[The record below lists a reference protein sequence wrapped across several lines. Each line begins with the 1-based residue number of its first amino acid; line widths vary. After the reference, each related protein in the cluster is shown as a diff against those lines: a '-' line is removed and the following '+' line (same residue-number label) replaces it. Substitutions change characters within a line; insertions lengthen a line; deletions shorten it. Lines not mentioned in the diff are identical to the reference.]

1 MYNTCFN
8 IYLVFNFTY
17 LFINLFLNFSYRNI
31 REPKGVKL
39 LYDVLEFNN
48 EISRV
53 VLFATN
59 NALVCETPEDAM
71 HVAYEMEREG
81 RYDAVALD
89 GTFYQKSGII
99 SGGSLDLAR
108 KAKRWDEK
116 HMSQL
121 KATKEKLTDELREA
135 MKQSRKE
142 SELNTVDSQRKGLS
156 VRLKYAKQDRER
168 TLKQISDLQ
177 KDLTTLEQTLEE
189 SGPRIEK
196 IEIKMRARDLDIQ
209 EMKERMNRVEDDVFA
224 DFCQRIGMSN
234 IRQYEERELRS
245 QQERAKKRLEFENQK
260 NRIMSQ
266 LDFERAKDTQNNVL
280 RWERAVNDDEDELD
294 RAKLA
299 EKKQMKDIEKDM
311 AEVDR
316 LKASKLTKKSEV
328 DAMEEHI
335 SKARKDVGALAK
347 EIQSV
352 QKQISS
358 FEGKLEARKSER
370 HSILKQCKMEDV
382 NIPLLEGSLEE
393 IAQDS
398 NSQESMDRDSSAMNQ
413 MIYDRVSRIVVDYSS
428 LSDYLK
434 ELDDS
439 DDIRKMDSKLT
450 KSINDLSITL
460 QKIQAPNLRVSVCIC
475 VVDKLSGHFIEI
487 QSNFK
492 LSALIIFFSD
502 HF

>member
-1 MYNTCFN
+1 MTELLCLHFN
-8 IYLVFNFTY
+8 C
-17 LFINLFLNFSYRNI
+17 RNI
-31 REPKGVKL
+31 KEPRGVKL
-39 LYDVLEFNN
+39 LYDVLEFDNV
-48 EISRV
+48 ISRV

-71 HVAYEMEREG
+71 FVAYEMEREG

-121 KATKEKLTDELREA
+121 KANKEKLTDELREA

-142 SELNTVDSQRKGLS
+142 SELNTVDSQRKGLA
-156 VRLKYAKQDRER
+156 VRLKYAKSDRER
-168 TLKQISDLQ
+168 TLKQINDLE
-177 KDLTTLEQTLEE
+177 KELLYLERKLDE
-189 SGPRIEK
+189 SGPRIED
-196 IEIKMRARDLDIQ
+196 IEKTMRARDQEIQ
-209 EMKERMNRVEDDVFA
+209 EMKERMNSVEDDVFA
-224 DFCQRIGMSN
+224 DFCRRIGMSN

-280 RWERAVNDDEDELD
+280 RWERAVSDDEDELE
-294 RAKLA
+294 RAKQA
-299 EKKQMKDIEKDM
+299 EKKQMKEIEKDM

-316 LKASKLTKKSEV
+316 LKASKLTKKTDV

-347 EIQSV
+347 EVQTV

-358 FEGKLEARKSER
+358 LEGKLESRKSEKQ
-370 HSILKQCKMEDV
+370 SILKQCKMEDV
-382 NIPLLEGSLEE
+382 AVPLLEGNLEE
-393 IAQDS
+393 IAQES
-398 NSQESMDRDSSAMNQ
+398 SSQENGERESSILSQ
-413 MIYDRVSRIVVDYSS
+413 MSHDRVNKIVVDYSL
-428 LSDYLK
+428 LSDNLK
-434 ELDDS
+434 ELDDA
-439 DDIRKMDSKLT
+439 DDVKKMDSKLT

-460 QKIQAPNLRVSVCIC
+460 QKIQAPNLRVSFLFRCHNQI
-475 VVDKLSGHFIEI
+475 S
-487 QSNFK
+487 
-492 LSALIIFFSD
+492 
-502 HF
+502 

>member
-1 MYNTCFN
+1 M
-8 IYLVFNFTY
+8 
-17 LFINLFLNFSYRNI
+17 
-31 REPKGVKL
+31 KL
-39 LYDVLEFNN
+39 LYDVLEFDSV
-48 EISRV
+48 ISRV

-116 HMSQL
+116 HMTQL
-121 KATKEKLTDELREA
+121 KSNKEKLTDELREA

-156 VRLKYAKQDRER
+156 TRLKYAVSDRDR
-168 TLKQISDLQ
+168 TLKQIAKLQ
-177 KDLTTLEQTLEE
+177 EELKELERKLNS
-189 SGPRIEK
+189 SGPLVEEIERT
-196 IEIKMRARDLDIQ
+196 MQARDQEIQ
-209 EMKERMNRVEDDVFA
+209 EMKERMNSVEDDVFA
-224 DFCQRIGMSN
+224 EFCRRIGMTN

-245 QQERAKKRLEFENQK
+245 QQERAKKRLEFENQR

-266 LDFERAKDTQNNVL
+266 LDFERGKDTQNNVL
-280 RWERAVNDDEDELD
+280 RWERAVNDDEEELE
-294 RAKLA
+294 RAKQA

-311 AEVDR
+311 AEVER
-316 LKASKLTKKSEV
+316 LKSSRVTKKQEV

-335 SKARKDVGALAK
+335 SRARKDVGTLAK
-347 EIQSV
+347 EVQVV

-358 FEGKLEARKSER
+358 LEGKLESRKSER

-382 NIPLLEGSLEE
+382 IIPLLEGSLEE
-393 IAQDS
+393 IAQETGG
-398 NSQESMDRDSSAMNQ
+398 QESMDHSGTSQASSQASFE
-413 MIYDRVSRIVVDYSS
+413 RVSRIVVDYSS
-428 LSDYLK
+428 LSDHLK

-439 DDIRKMDSKLT
+439 DDVRRMDSKLT
-450 KSINDLSITL
+450 KAINDLSLTL
-460 QKIQAPNLRVSVCIC
+460 QKIQAPNLRVSMLACRMCGAGLRVASIRIC
-475 VVDKLSGHFIEI
+475 DRKSGTLVA
-487 QSNFK
+487 NFEVG
-492 LSALIIFFSD
+492 
-502 HF
+502 